1 MGEPAVNQAEGYA
14 YPSMFAIVI
23 SEKGG
28 GERREIFDKHE
39 INVGRVQGNDLML
52 PKGNVSKRH
61 ARLLFRDGRFIVTD
75 LKSTN
80 GTYVNG
86 RKIAQ
91 ATIVREGDK
100 IYVGDFVL
108 RVELPPATPS
118 SAPHRAPPGPPGP
131 GLSTSQSIG
140 RPIGAAAPPTTRAA
154 LAMDAAEYTGRD
166 VVGPV
171 PSLDPDAANAKQPVE
186 VSEVVTGTAPRIPSP
201 APLSD
206 IESAALVSR
215 PLQSVAGTAPSPRS
229 AGHPPGAGHAAR
241 IVTPRALALSS
252 LIERVAESIDLA
264 PLARGAEPDQVL
276 AHRIER
282 IVREKAKSLRD
293 DGQLPENVE
302 VDDAIR
308 DAQRELF
315 GLGALD
321 AVLDDYE
328 VTEIRAFGHN
338 HVTVVRGGDTV
349 ELDPPF
355 SSEAALY
362 RAIVRLVRQS
372 STPIGTGE
380 TIIERYL
387 PRGLLVQAVLPPTS
401 LYGHALVIKKRR
413 RAEVS
418 LEDLVR
424 SGTVSCTMAT
434 FLQGCSAARAN
445 ILLVGPAEATAMLL
459 SALAAAGPASD
470 GIVALQNVDELW
482 GMEPAPVAIR
492 LPEGAEEATRLVRA
506 AARLRPERLV
516 VSPLTGPLAAAVA
529 STIVEGSEG
538 ILAAMSAPSLR
549 HALERLVPDLM
560 AARPGLTPDAAR
572 SWLLGSFELAVEV
585 ARLRDG
591 RYRVMRV
598 AELYGTNG
606 GILGRD
612 IFTFVVERTAA
623 GGAVEGS
630 FGPTGIVPRIADELA
645 ARGGPL
651 DASLFKRERA

>member
-1 MGEPAVNQAEGYA
+1 
-14 YPSMFAIVI
+14 MFAIVI

-118 SAPHRAPPGPPGP
+118 SSPHRAGPPP
-131 GLSTSQSIG
+131 APQPSQSLG
-140 RPIGAAAPPTTRAA
+140 RSLAGATAARGAV
-154 LAMDAAEYTGRD
+154 AMDAAEYTGREM
-166 VVGPV
+166 VSSV
-171 PSLDPDAANAKQPVE
+171 PLADPGDGGLKPPLE
-186 VSEVVTGTAPRIPSP
+186 VSEVVTGTSPRLPSP
-201 APLSD
+201 PPLGD
-206 IESAALVSR
+206 ATYEPALASR
-215 PLQSVAGTAPSPRS
+215 PLQSVSSATSSRS
-229 AGHPPGAGHAAR
+229 AGSQPGAGHAAR
-241 IVTPRALALSS
+241 IVTSRALALSA
-252 LIERVAESIDLA
+252 LIERVADSIDLA

-276 AHRIER
+276 AARIER
-282 IVREKAKSLRD
+282 IVREKAKTLRD
-293 DGQLPENVE
+293 EGHLPENVE
-302 VDDAIR
+302 VDDTIR

-328 VTEIRAFGHN
+328 VTEIRVFGHN
-338 HVTVVRGGDTV
+338 HVTAVRAGDTV
-349 ELDPPF
+349 EIDPPF
-355 SSEAALY
+355 SSESALF
-362 RAIVRLVRQS
+362 RAIVRLCRQS
-372 STPIGTGE
+372 SVPLGASE
-380 TIIERYL
+380 TVLERYL

-413 RAEVS
+413 RADVS

-424 SGTVSCTMAT
+424 SGTVSRTMAT
-434 FLQGCSAARAN
+434 FLQGCAAARAN
-445 ILLVGPAEATAMLL
+445 VLLVGPVEATAMLL

-492 LPEGAEEATRLVRA
+492 LPDSAEEAIRLVRA

-529 STIVEGSEG
+529 STIVEGLEG
-538 ILAAMSAPSLR
+538 VLAAMAAPSLR

-598 AELYGTNG
+598 AELYGSNG
-606 GILGRD
+606 GIVGRD

-623 GGAVEGS
+623 GGAIEGS

-645 ARGGPL
+645 ARGGAF
-651 DASLFKRERA
+651 DASLFKRERG

>member
-1 MGEPAVNQAEGYA
+1 
-14 YPSMFAIVI
+14 MFAIVI

-118 SAPHRAPPGPPGP
+118 SSPHRAGPAPAQQPSPAVSRALAPP
-131 GLSTSQSIG
+131 LSTRGSV
-140 RPIGAAAPPTTRAA
+140 
-154 LAMDAAEYTGRD
+154 AMDAAEYTGREM
-166 VVGPV
+166 VGTAPM
-171 PSLDPDAANAKQPVE
+171 SDPGDGGLKQPLE
-186 VSEVVTGTAPRIPSP
+186 VSEVVTGTSPRIPSP
-201 APLSD
+201 PPLNEASY
-206 IESAALVSR
+206 EPPVASR
-215 PLQSVAGTAPSPRS
+215 SLQSVATSLPNSRS
-229 AGHPPGAGHAAR
+229 AASQPGAGHAAR
-241 IVTPRALALSS
+241 IVTSRALALSG
-252 LIERVAESIDLA
+252 LIDRVAESIDLA

-276 AHRIER
+276 AARIER
-282 IVREKAKSLRD
+282 IVREKAKALRD
-293 DGQLPENVE
+293 EGQLPENVE
-302 VDDAIR
+302 VDDTIR

-321 AVLDDYE
+321 AVLEDNE
-328 VTEIRAFGHN
+328 VTEIRVFGHN
-338 HVTVVRGGDTV
+338 HVTAVRAGDAV
-349 ELDPPF
+349 EIDPPF
-355 SSEAALY
+355 SSEVALF
-362 RAIVRLVRQS
+362 RAIVRLCRQS
-372 STPIGTGE
+372 SVPLAAGE
-380 TIIERYL
+380 TMVERYL

-413 RAEVS
+413 RAEVT

-424 SGTVSCTMAT
+424 SGTVSRTMAT
-434 FLQGCSAARAN
+434 FLHGCSAARAN
-445 ILLVGPAEATAMLL
+445 MLLVGPVEATAMLL

-492 LPEGAEEATRLVRA
+492 LPDVAEEAIRLVRA

-538 ILAAMSAPSLR
+538 VLAAMAAPSLR

-560 AARPGLTPDAAR
+560 AARPGLTPEAAR

-598 AELYGTNG
+598 AELYGSNG

-612 IFTFVVERTAA
+612 IFTFLVERTAA
-623 GGAVEGS
+623 GGAIEGS
-630 FGPTGIVPRIADELA
+630 FGPTGVVPRIADELA
-645 ARGGPL
+645 ARGGAF
-651 DASLFKRERA
+651 DASLFKRDRA

>member
-1 MGEPAVNQAEGYA
+1 
-14 YPSMFAIVI
+14 MFAIVI

-118 SAPHRAPPGPPGP
+118 SSPHRAAPPVPQPSSTVGRPLPGPAA
-131 GLSTSQSIG
+131 G
-140 RPIGAAAPPTTRAA
+140 RTAV
-154 LAMDAAEYTGRD
+154 AMDAAEYTGREMVSAPISD
-166 VVGPV
+166 MGEA
-171 PSLDPDAANAKQPVE
+171 SAKQPIE
-186 VSEVVTGTAPRIPSP
+186 VSEVVAGTASRMPSP
-201 APLSD
+201 PPLGD
-206 IESAALVSR
+206 AMHDVPPFGSR
-215 PLQSVAGTAPSPRS
+215 PLQSVTAPTPSPRS
-229 AGHPPGAGHAAR
+229 AGSQPSAGHAAR
-241 IVTPRALALSS
+241 IVTSRALALSA

-264 PLARGAEPDQVL
+264 PLSRGAEPDQVL

-282 IVREKAKSLRD
+282 IVREKAKALRD
-293 DGQLPENVE
+293 EGQLPENVE
-302 VDDAIR
+302 VDDTIR

-315 GLGALD
+315 GFGALD
-321 AVLDDYE
+321 TLLDDYE
-328 VTEIRAFGHN
+328 VTEIRVFGHN
-338 HVTVVRGGDTV
+338 HVTAVRAGDTV
-349 ELDPPF
+349 EIDPPF

-362 RAIVRLVRQS
+362 RAIVRLCRQS
-372 STPIGTGE
+372 PVPLGQSE
-380 TIIERYL
+380 TMLERYL

-413 RAEVS
+413 RAEVN

-424 SGTVSCTMAT
+424 SGTVSRTMAT
-434 FLQGCSAARAN
+434 FLHGCSGARAN
-445 ILLVGPAEATAMLL
+445 ILLVGPVEATAMLL
-459 SALAAAGPASD
+459 SALASAGPASD

-492 LPEGAEEATRLVRA
+492 LPDSADEATRLVRT

-538 ILAAMSAPSLR
+538 VLAAMAAPSLR
-549 HALERLVPDLM
+549 HALDRLVPDLM

-598 AELYGTNG
+598 AELYASNG
-606 GILGRD
+606 GILARD

-623 GGAVEGS
+623 GGAIEGS
-630 FGPTGIVPRIADELA
+630 FGPTGVVPRIADELA
-645 ARGGPL
+645 ARGGPF
-651 DASLFKRERA
+651 DASLFKRERG

>member
-1 MGEPAVNQAEGYA
+1 
-14 YPSMFAIVI
+14 MFAIVI

-118 SAPHRAPPGPPGP
+118 SAPHRPAPPPPP
-131 GLSTSQSIG
+131 PAPAPVSQAVG
-140 RPIGAAAPPTTRAA
+140 RPLAAPPATARGSV
-154 LAMDAAEYTGRD
+154 AMDAEYTGREIAA
-166 VVGPV
+166 
-171 PSLDPDAANAKQPVE
+171 PSLEPQEGSAKQPLE
-186 VSEVVTGTAPRIPSP
+186 VSEVVTGTAPRIASPPPGEGEGSSGGSRLQNLPPGTPSVRSLGGP
-201 APLSD
+201 P
-206 IESAALVSR
+206 SAAHS
-215 PLQSVAGTAPSPRS
+215 
-229 AGHPPGAGHAAR
+229 AR
-241 IVTPRALALSS
+241 IVTSRALALSS
-252 LIERVAESIDLA
+252 LIERVAEAIDLA
-264 PLARGAEPDQVL
+264 PLSRGAEPDQVL

-282 IVREKAKSLRD
+282 IVREKAKALRD
-293 DGQLPENVE
+293 EGQLPENVE
-302 VDDAIR
+302 VDDTIR

-321 AVLDDYE
+321 PLIEDYD
-328 VTEIRAFGHN
+328 VTEIRVFGHN
-338 HVTVVRGGDTV
+338 HVTAVRAGDTV
-349 ELDPPF
+349 EIDPPF

-362 RAIVRLVRQS
+362 RAIVRLCRQS
-372 STPIGTGE
+372 SSPLATGE
-380 TIIERYL
+380 TMLERYL

-424 SGTVSCTMAT
+424 SGTVSRTMAT

-445 ILLVGPAEATAMLL
+445 ILLVGPVEATAMLL
-459 SALAAAGPASD
+459 SALAGAGPSSD

-492 LPEGAEEATRLVRA
+492 LPEAPEDATRLVRT

-538 ILAAMSAPSLR
+538 VLAAMSAPSLR

-598 AELYGTNG
+598 AELYGANG

-623 GGAVEGS
+623 GGSIEGS

-645 ARGGPL
+645 ARGGPF
-651 DASLFKRERA
+651 DASLFKRERG

>member
-1 MGEPAVNQAEGYA
+1 
-14 YPSMFAIVI
+14 MFAIVI

-28 GERREIFDKHE
+28 GERREVFDKNE

-118 SAPHRAPPGPPGP
+118 SAPHRAGLPPPAAHP
-131 GLSTSQSIG
+131 SQTLG
-140 RPIGAAAPPTTRAA
+140 RPLASSPTTRGAV
-154 LAMDAAEYTGRD
+154 AMDAAEYTGRD
-166 VVGPV
+166 IVGPA
-171 PSLDPDAANAKQPVE
+171 PISDAIEGSVKQPLE

-201 APLSD
+201 APLGD
-206 IESAALVSR
+206 HDVQSAALR
-215 PLQSVAGTAPSPRS
+215 PLQSVTAPTASPRS
-229 AGHPPGAGHAAR
+229 AGSQPSAGQAAR
-241 IVTPRALALSS
+241 VVTPRALALSA

-264 PLARGAEPDQVL
+264 PLSRGAEPDQVL

-282 IVREKAKSLRD
+282 IVREKAKALRD
-293 DGQLPENVE
+293 GGHLPENVE
-302 VDDAIR
+302 VDDTIR

-321 AVLDDYE
+321 AVLEDYE
-328 VTEIRAFGHN
+328 VTEIRVFGHN
-338 HVTVVRGGDTV
+338 HVTALRAGDTV
-349 ELDPPF
+349 EIDPPF

-362 RAIVRLVRQS
+362 RAIVRLCRQS
-372 STPIGTGE
+372 SMPLATGE
-380 TIIERYL
+380 TMVERYL

-413 RAEVS
+413 RAEVT

-424 SGTVSCTMAT
+424 SGTVSRTMAT
-434 FLQGCSAARAN
+434 FLHGCSAARAN
-445 ILLVGPAEATAMLL
+445 ILLVGPVEATAMLL
-459 SALAAAGPASD
+459 SALAGAGPATD

-492 LPEGAEEATRLVRA
+492 LPDATDEATRLVRA
-506 AARLRPERLV
+506 AARLKPERLV

-538 ILAAMSAPSLR
+538 VLAAMAAPSLR

-598 AELYGTNG
+598 AELYGGNG
-606 GILGRD
+606 GIVGRD

-623 GGAVEGS
+623 GGAIEGS

-645 ARGGPL
+645 SRGGPF
-651 DASLFKRERA
+651 DASLFKRERG

>member
-1 MGEPAVNQAEGYA
+1 
-14 YPSMFAIVI
+14 MFAIVI

-118 SAPHRAPPGPPGP
+118 SAPHRAGPPP
-131 GLSTSQSIG
+131 APQPSPSMG
-140 RPIGAAAPPTTRAA
+140 RPLSAATARGAVAV
-154 LAMDAAEYTGRD
+154 DAAEYTGREM
-166 VVGPV
+166 VGTA
-171 PSLDPDAANAKQPVE
+171 PSTEASEGIKHPLE

-201 APLSD
+201 APVGDEPAIASRSLHS
-206 IESAALVSR
+206 VS
-215 PLQSVAGTAPSPRS
+215 TATPSPRS
-229 AGHPPGAGHAAR
+229 TGSQPGAGHAAR
-241 IVTPRALALSS
+241 IVTSRALALSA

-276 AHRIER
+276 AARIER
-282 IVREKAKSLRD
+282 LVREKAKALRD

-302 VDDAIR
+302 VDDTIR

-321 AVLDDYE
+321 AVLDDYD
-328 VTEIRAFGHN
+328 VTEIRVFGHN
-338 HVTVVRGGDTV
+338 HVTAVRAGDIV
-349 ELDPPF
+349 EIDPPF
-355 SSEAALY
+355 SSEAALF
-362 RAIVRLVRQS
+362 RAIVRLCRQS
-372 STPIGTGE
+372 SVPLGQGE
-380 TIIERYL
+380 TMVERYL

-424 SGTVSCTMAT
+424 SGTVSRTMAT

-445 ILLVGPAEATAMLL
+445 ILLVGPVEATAMLL

-492 LPEGAEEATRLVRA
+492 LPDAPEEATRLVRA

-538 ILAAMSAPSLR
+538 VLAAMAAPSLR

-572 SWLLGSFELAVEV
+572 SWLLGAFELAVEV

-598 AELYGTNG
+598 AELYGSNG

-623 GGAVEGS
+623 GGAIEGS
-630 FGPTGIVPRIADELA
+630 FGPTGIVPRIADDLA
-645 ARGGPL
+645 ARGGPF
-651 DASLFKRERA
+651 DASLFKRERG

>member
-1 MGEPAVNQAEGYA
+1 VGETAVNPAPGYA
-14 YPSMFAIVI
+14 KSSMFAIVI

-118 SAPHRAPPGPPGP
+118 SSPQRPGPPPVPQSAPQPPQNLGRTLGGP
-131 GLSTSQSIG
+131 
-140 RPIGAAAPPTTRAA
+140 PAARAA
-154 LAMDAAEYTGRD
+154 VAIDAAEYTGREM
-166 VVGPV
+166 VG
-171 PSLDPDAANAKQPVE
+171 AAPTAESSEGSIKQPLE

-201 APLSD
+201 PPLGDASY
-206 IESAALVSR
+206 EAGPR
-215 PLQSVAGTAPSPRS
+215 PLQSLTAATPGPRS
-229 AGHPPGAGHAAR
+229 PGGHASVGHAAR
-241 IVTPRALALSS
+241 IVTSRALALSS
-252 LIERVAESIDLA
+252 LVERVAESIDLA

-276 AHRIER
+276 AARIER
-282 IVREKAKSLRD
+282 IVREKAKALRD
-293 DGQLPENVE
+293 EGQLPENVE
-302 VDDAIR
+302 VDDTIR

-321 AVLDDYE
+321 GVIDDYE
-328 VTEIRAFGHN
+328 VTEIRVFGHN
-338 HVTVVRGGDTV
+338 HVTAVRAGDTV
-349 ELDPPF
+349 EIDPPF
-355 SSEAALY
+355 SSEAALF
-362 RAIVRLVRQS
+362 RAIVRLCRQS
-372 STPIGTGE
+372 STPLGPSE
-380 TIIERYL
+380 TMVERYL

-413 RAEVS
+413 RAEVG

-424 SGTVSCTMAT
+424 SGTVSRTMAT
-434 FLQGCSAARAN
+434 FLQGCAAARVN
-445 ILLVGPAEATAMLL
+445 LLLVGPVEATAMLL
-459 SALAAAGPASD
+459 SALATAGPASD
-470 GIVALQNVDELW
+470 AIIALQNVDELW
-482 GMEPAPVAIR
+482 GMEPAPVVIR
-492 LPEGAEEATRLVRA
+492 LPDAAEEAMRLVRT

-538 ILAAMSAPSLR
+538 VLAAMAAPSLR
-549 HALERLVPDLM
+549 HALERIVPDLM

-572 SWLLGSFELAVEV
+572 SWLLGAFELAVEV

-598 AELYGTNG
+598 AELYGGSG
-606 GILGRD
+606 GLLGRD

-623 GGAVEGS
+623 GGAIEGS
-630 FGPTGIVPRIADELA
+630 FGPTGVVPRIADELA
-645 ARGGPL
+645 SRGGAF
-651 DASLFKRERA
+651 DASLFKRERG

>member
-1 MGEPAVNQAEGYA
+1 
-14 YPSMFAIVI
+14 MFAIVI

-118 SAPHRAPPGPPGP
+118 SSPHRA
-131 GLSTSQSIG
+131 
-140 RPIGAAAPPTTRAA
+140 APPPVPQPSSTVARGLAGASATRGAVA
-154 LAMDAAEYTGRD
+154 VDAAEYTGREM
-166 VVGPV
+166 V
-171 PSLDPDAANAKQPVE
+171 SAPDFGEGSVKQPIE
-186 VSEVVTGTAPRIPSP
+186 VSEVVTGTSPRIPSP
-201 APLSD
+201 PPLGEGLQD
-206 IESAALVSR
+206 LPPIGSR
-215 PLQSVAGTAPSPRS
+215 ALQSVTAPTPSPRS
-229 AGHPPGAGHAAR
+229 AGSQPSAGHAAR
-241 IVTPRALALSS
+241 IVTSRALALSA
-252 LIERVAESIDLA
+252 LIDRVAESIDLA
-264 PLARGAEPDQVL
+264 PLSRGAEPDQVL

-282 IVREKAKSLRD
+282 IVREKAKALRD
-293 DGQLPENVE
+293 EGQLPENVE
-302 VDDAIR
+302 VDDTIR

-328 VTEIRAFGHN
+328 VTEIRVFGHN
-338 HVTVVRGGDTV
+338 HVTAVRGADTV
-349 ELDPPF
+349 EIDPPF

-362 RAIVRLVRQS
+362 RAIVRLCRQS
-372 STPIGTGE
+372 STPLGASE
-380 TIIERYL
+380 TMLERYL

-413 RAEVS
+413 RAEVN

-424 SGTVSCTMAT
+424 SGTVSRTMAT

-445 ILLVGPAEATAMLL
+445 MLLVGPAEATAMLL
-459 SALAAAGPASD
+459 SALAAAGPSSD

-492 LPEGAEEATRLVRA
+492 LPEAPEEATRLVRA

-538 ILAAMSAPSLR
+538 VLAAMAAPSLR
-549 HALERLVPDLM
+549 HALDRLVPDLM

-591 RYRVMRV
+591 RHRVMRV
-598 AELYGTNG
+598 AELYGGNG
-606 GILGRD
+606 GIVGRD

-623 GGAVEGS
+623 GGSIEGS
-630 FGPTGIVPRIADELA
+630 FGPTGVVPRIADELA
-645 ARGGPL
+645 ARGGPF
-651 DASLFKRERA
+651 DASLFKRERG

>member
-1 MGEPAVNQAEGYA
+1 
-14 YPSMFAIVI
+14 
-23 SEKGG
+23 
-28 GERREIFDKHE
+28 
-39 INVGRVQGNDLML
+39 ML

-118 SAPHRAPPGPPGP
+118 SAPHRAGPPP
-131 GLSTSQSIG
+131 SVAQPSQTLG
-140 RPIGAAAPPTTRAA
+140 RPLAAPPTTRGAV
-154 LAMDAAEYTGRD
+154 AMDAAEYTGRD
-166 VVGPV
+166 IAGAIAE
-171 PSLDPDAANAKQPVE
+171 AAEASAKQPIE
-186 VSEVVTGTAPRIPSP
+186 VSEVVAGAAPRNPSP
-201 APLSD
+201 PPIGD
-206 IESAALVSR
+206 HDMQSAASR
-215 PLQSVAGTAPSPRS
+215 PLQSVTTATPSARS
-229 AGHPPGAGHAAR
+229 VGSQPSAGHAAR
-241 IVTPRALALSS
+241 IVTPRALALSA

-264 PLARGAEPDQVL
+264 PLSRGAEPDQVL

-282 IVREKAKSLRD
+282 IVREKAKALRD
-293 DGQLPENVE
+293 DGHLPENVE
-302 VDDAIR
+302 VDDTIR

-315 GLGALD
+315 GFGALD
-321 AVLDDYE
+321 AVLEDYE
-328 VTEIRAFGHN
+328 VTEIRVFGHN
-338 HVTVVRGGDTV
+338 HVTALRAGNTIEV
-349 ELDPPF
+349 DPPF

-362 RAIVRLVRQS
+362 RAIVRLCRQS
-372 STPIGTGE
+372 SQPLAAGE
-380 TIIERYL
+380 TMLERYL

-413 RAEVS
+413 RAEVT

-424 SGTVSCTMAT
+424 SGTVSRTMAT
-434 FLQGCSAARAN
+434 FLNGCSAARAN
-445 ILLVGPAEATAMLL
+445 ILLVGPVEATAMLL
-459 SALAAAGPASD
+459 SALAGAGPATD

-492 LPEGAEEATRLVRA
+492 LPDAADEASRLVRT
-506 AARLRPERLV
+506 AARLKPERLV
-516 VSPLTGPLAAAVA
+516 ISPLTGPLAAAVA

-538 ILAAMSAPSLR
+538 VLAAMAAPSLR

-560 AARPGLTPDAAR
+560 AARPGLTPEAAR
-572 SWLLGSFELAVEV
+572 SWLLGSFELALEV

-598 AELYGTNG
+598 AELYSSNG

-630 FGPTGIVPRIADELA
+630 FGPTGVVPRIADELA
-645 ARGGPL
+645 ARGAPF

>member
-1 MGEPAVNQAEGYA
+1 
-14 YPSMFAIVI
+14 MFAIVI

-118 SAPHRAPPGPPGP
+118 SSPHRPGPMPAP
-131 GLSTSQSIG
+131 QPAQSVG
-140 RPIGAAAPPTTRAA
+140 RPLASATSARGAV
-154 LAMDAAEYTGRD
+154 AMDAAEYTGREM
-166 VVGPV
+166 VGTAPLMD
-171 PSLDPDAANAKQPVE
+171 PLDGSVKQPAE
-186 VSEVVTGTAPRIPSP
+186 VSEVVTGTSPRIPSP
-201 APLSD
+201 PPLGD
-206 IESAALVSR
+206 VQYEAIASR
-215 PLQSVAGTAPSPRS
+215 PLQSVATGAPSTRS
-229 AGHPPGAGHAAR
+229 AGSQPNAGHAAR
-241 IVTPRALALSS
+241 IVTSRALALSA

-276 AHRIER
+276 AARIER
-282 IVREKAKSLRD
+282 IVREKAKALRD
-293 DGQLPENVE
+293 EGHLPENVE
-302 VDDAIR
+302 VDDTIR

-328 VTEIRAFGHN
+328 VTEIRVFGHN
-338 HVTVVRGGDTV
+338 HVTAVRAGDTF
-349 ELDPPF
+349 EIDPPF
-355 SSEAALY
+355 SSEAAVF
-362 RAIVRLVRQS
+362 RAIVRLCRQS
-372 STPIGTGE
+372 SVPLGQAE
-380 TIIERYL
+380 TVLERYL
-387 PRGLLVQAVLPPTS
+387 PRGLLLQAVLPPTS

-424 SGTVSCTMAT
+424 SGTVSRTMAT
-434 FLQGCSAARAN
+434 FLQGCALARVN
-445 ILLVGPAEATAMLL
+445 MLLVGPVEATAMLL

-492 LPEGAEEATRLVRA
+492 LPDSPDEATRLVRT

-529 STIVEGSEG
+529 STIVEGAEG
-538 ILAAMSAPSLR
+538 VLAAMAAPSLR

-598 AELYGTNG
+598 AELYGSNG
-606 GILGRD
+606 GMLGRD

-623 GGAVEGS
+623 GGAIEGS
-630 FGPTGIVPRIADELA
+630 FGPTGVVPRIADELA
-645 ARGGPL
+645 ARGGAF
-651 DASLFKRERA
+651 DASLFKRERG